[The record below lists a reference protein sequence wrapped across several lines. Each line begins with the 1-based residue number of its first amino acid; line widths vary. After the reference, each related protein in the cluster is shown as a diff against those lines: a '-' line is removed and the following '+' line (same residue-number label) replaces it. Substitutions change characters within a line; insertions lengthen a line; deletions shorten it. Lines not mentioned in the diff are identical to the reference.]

1 MKTNKT
7 REEMVDEFVS
17 LANPERNDVSLY
29 LTCFE
34 EEVKEFFEAVTL
46 YELEPDEFSREN
58 LVKEMA
64 DVQYTLSQIALG
76 YRVDLQSSF
85 ELVHQ
90 SNMSKLEN
98 GNILRRKDGKILKG
112 KHYQAPNL
120 KGF

>member
-1 MKTNKT
+1 MKINKT

-17 LANPERNDVSLY
+17 LANPERNDVDLY
-29 LTCFE
+29 LTCLAE
-34 EEVKEFFEAVTL
+34 EIEEFIEAVTL
-46 YELEPDEFSREN
+46 YELEQTATTREN

-64 DVQYTLSQIALG
+64 DVQYTLSQLALG
-76 YRVDLQSSF
+76 YRVDLQSCF
-85 ELVHQ
+85 ELVHK

-98 GNILRRKDGKILKG
+98 GSVLRRSDGKILKG

>member
-1 MKTNKT
+1 MKINKT

-17 LANPERNDVSLY
+17 LANPERNDVDLY
-29 LTCFE
+29 LTCLAE
-34 EEVKEFFEAVTL
+34 EIEEFIEAVTL
-46 YELEPDEFSREN
+46 YELEQTATTREN

-64 DVQYTLSQIALG
+64 DVQYTLSQLALG
-76 YRVDLQSSF
+76 YRVDLQSCF
-85 ELVHQ
+85 ELVHK

-98 GNILRRKDGKILKG
+98 GSVLRRNDGKILKG